1 MKKFLKGFICVLLFV
16 IVGITS
22 FALVREYLDDKEEVD
37 DFELRDSLPLDLTEE
52 TQNEY
57 TEDDEQQDKKEYTI
71 SDVVDNVMPSIVTI
85 TSKGTYTTGDFFFGQ
100 QEAQY
105 VQAGSGIIIS
115 YNDQSV
121 MIITNYHVVENSD
134 EIRVTFF
141 DDSIV
146 RGKIKGS
153 DKSSDLAIISVNVND
168 MPLETVHKIRVASL
182 GSTQNLR
189 VGETVIAVGN
199 AMGDGNSVTIGILSA
214 KDRELELTDNASMK
228 LLQTDAAINPGN
240 SGGALLN
247 LRGEVIGINSIKYVS
262 TYAERVGYA
271 IPIDTAVPIIN
282 EIINYEE
289 INKEDRGYMGITG
302 KDVTD
307 EFAKRNNAPYGV
319 YVYEV
324 GEDSP
329 AQKAGILEG
338 DIIVA
343 INGRRIT
350 SMEAVSDML
359 KYKRVGDICK
369 LTIHRFEQGRYVEYI
384 IEVELGKS
392 L

>member
-1 MKKFLKGFICVLLFV
+1 MKKIFKGFICVSLFV
-16 IVGITS
+16 IIGITS
-22 FALVREYLDDKEEVD
+22 FVLVREFIDKKEDTE
-37 DFELRDSLPLDLTEE
+37 DFELKDSLPISLTDE
-52 TQNEY
+52 TQNKYVYEDEY
-57 TEDDEQQDKKEYTI
+57 EAKSEYTI

-85 TSKGTYTTGDFFFGQ
+85 TSKATYTTNDLFFGQ
-100 QEAQY
+100 QETQY

-115 YNDQSV
+115 YNNQSV

-134 EIRVTFF
+134 DIRVTFL

-146 RGKIKGS
+146 RGQIKGS

-168 MPLETVHKIRVASL
+168 MPLETLNKIRVASL
-182 GSTQNLR
+182 GSTKNLR

-302 KDVTD
+302 RDVT
-307 EFAKRNNAPYGV
+307 EAFASSYNAPYGV

-329 AQKAGILEG
+329 AQKAGVLEG

-343 INGRRIT
+343 INGRRVNNMDDI
-350 SMEAVSDML
+350 SDIL

-369 LTIHRFEQGRYVEYI
+369 LNIYRFEKERYVEYQ